1 MRRVLRNNALRRIM
15 PSLLC
20 IIIIVQFYIF
30 SAQESIRTLLVIGV
44 KKMTTTLPRNILI
57 QSVAG
62 GGKSTL
68 CNRLAYLWANNSAE
82 IQRLDNFDLVFLI
95 KVNLIQPEDKSIYD
109 YIHRELLPDVDNI
122 CDVIKDL
129 KMLFIVDGY
138 DELRGNKTV
147 VEDLLAKHVYPQSTV
162 ILTTRYGQTPALKY
176 FSNGFGITSLSSKDV
191 KKFLSKLPRSTDATL
206 TQINLSTHPLG
217 AILSTP
223 LFLWFY
229 YLLGE
234 EVFKGVDVSSRTSLF
249 THILDGI
256 LHKASD
262 RLMKTETECRKA
274 VEMLEKVAY
283 KCLCDD
289 NLHFDKPLGDL
300 SANLGLVKQS
310 KSHLNVK
317 ANTTYTFTHKSLAE
331 YLAARYIAKH
341 TSLLRNIFKQTDRHV
356 VALLSKIPELQDQIR
371 RQTSLVLYFMCG
383 LITMEV
389 QLVSLCKAFF
399 PVMLPGD
406 SHDTHLSLQCAA
418 EVQMTKPLAH
428 VMMKHVLVKV
438 TRDWKRREVLRE
450 EVSVKCDHGCNQY
463 CALGIKRLHE

>member
-1 MRRVLRNNALRRIM
+1 MIFINKLYCLHNNNNNNNNNKALSLCVSIM
-15 PSLLC
+15 
-20 IIIIVQFYIF
+20 IHFYIF
-30 SAQESIRTLLVIGV
+30 SAQVASMRTLLVTGV
-44 KKMTTTLPRNILI
+44 KKMTTTSPRNILI

-68 CNRLAYLWANNSAE
+68 CNRLAYLWANNSTE
-82 IQRLDNFDLVFLI
+82 IQKLDNFDLVFLI

-176 FSNGFGITSLSSKDV
+176 FSNGFGITSLSSDDV
-191 KKFLSKLPRSTDATL
+191 QTFLSKLLRSTDATL
-206 TQINLSTHPLG
+206 TQINLDTHPLG

-256 LHKASD
+256 LHKAAA
-262 RLMKTETECRKA
+262 RLNKTEAECRKA
-274 VEMLEKVAY
+274 VEMLEELAY
-283 KCLCDD
+283 KCLCKD
-289 NLHFDKPLGDL
+289 NLNFDKPLNDL
-300 SANLGLVKQS
+300 SAKLGLVKQS
-310 KSHLNVK
+310 QSHLNLK
-317 ANTTYTFTHKSLAE
+317 LHTTYTFTHKSLAE
-331 YLAARYIAKH
+331 YLAARYIVNQ
-341 TSLLRNIFKQTDRHV
+341 SGGDFN
-356 VALLSKIPELQDQIR
+356 ALLSDIPEVQDSER

-383 LITMEV
+383 LLTRED
-389 QLVSLCKAFF
+389 QLMSLCKTFL
-399 PVMLPGD
+399 PVVASWD
-406 SHDTHLSLQCAA
+406 SHKQHLSLQCAA
-418 EVQMTKPLAH
+418 EVQMTKSLAH
-428 VMMKHVLVKV
+428 VMKDRVCKDV
-438 TRDWKRREVLRE
+438 RCE
-450 EVSVKCDHGCNQY
+450 EQCNQY
-463 CALGIKRLHE
+463 CTLGIKRLHE

>member
-1 MRRVLRNNALRRIM
+1 M
-15 PSLLC
+15 
-20 IIIIVQFYIF
+20 
-30 SAQESIRTLLVIGV
+30 RTLLVTGV
-44 KKMTTTLPRNILI
+44 EKMTTTSPRNILI

-68 CNRLAYLWANNSAE
+68 CNRLAYLLANNSAE

-95 KVNLIQPEDKSIYD
+95 KVNLIQPEDKSIHD

-176 FSNGFGITSLSSKDV
+176 FSNGFGITSLSSDDV
-191 KKFLSKLPRSTDATL
+191 QTFLSKLPRSTDATL
-206 TQINLSTHPLG
+206 TQINLDTHPLG

-249 THILDGI
+249 THIRDGI
-256 LHKASD
+256 LLKAAD
-262 RLMKTETECRKA
+262 RLNKTKAECNEA
-274 VEMLEKVAY
+274 VQQLECAAY
-283 KCLCDD
+283 ECLCIDK
-289 NLHFDKPLGDL
+289 LHFVKPLSDL
-300 SANLGLVKQS
+300 SANLGLVKQTQ
-310 KSHLNVK
+310 SHLNLK
-317 ANTTYTFTHKSLAE
+317 LHTTYTFTHKSLAE
-331 YLAARYIAKH
+331 YLTARCIVKH
-341 TSLLRNIFKQTDRHV
+341 INCDV
-356 VALLSKIPELQDQIR
+356 NVMLSMIPEVQDQDR
-371 RQTSLVLYFMCG
+371 RKASLILYFVCG
-383 LITMEV
+383 LLTRED
-389 QLVSLCKAFF
+389 QLMSLCKTF
-399 PVMLPGD
+399 LPEVTSGRD
-406 SHDTHLSLQCAA
+406 SHIHHLGLQCYA
-418 EVQMTKPLAH
+418 EMTQPKSLAH
-428 VMMKHVLVKV
+428 VM
-438 TRDWKRREVLRE
+438 RKRVCKDVSCDRE
-450 EVSVKCDHGCNQY
+450 CNQY